1 VGIKNA
7 EIKIA
12 IDATINFCIIRIL
25 NYNTTKHYLFIC
37 KLDLCCHLGSS
48 NRNLFV
54 TICLINAFQ
63 QSA

>member
-37 KLDLCCHLGSS
+37 KLDLCCHL
-48 NRNLFV
+48 
-54 TICLINAFQ
+54 
-63 QSA
+63 